1 MLYCLFY
8 ESFVGGA
15 WRVRNIQ
22 PYHLSISCGKQNIR
36 SMVHSYLL
44 HKDYIDWN
52 QSFDVKQQYI
62 YVMACSAVFIV
73 EVQSVLTTLHWML
86 PMFIMN
92 VTLMWMIHI
101 LTMEATSVW
110 MEPMFIIDLTSMWNF
125 PCSSLTLHRCACS
138 PCVSLTLHRCKC

>member
-52 QSFDVKQQYI
+52 QSFDVKQQSI
-62 YVMACSAVFIV
+62 YLMACSAVFIV
-73 EVQSVLTTLHWML
+73 EVQSVLTTLYWCEYC
-86 PMFIMN
+86 PYQPK
-92 VTLMWMIHI
+92 
-101 LTMEATSVW
+101 EATSVW
-110 MEPMFIIDLTSMWNF
+110 MQPMFIIDLTSMWILPMF
-125 PCSSLTLHRCACS
+125 IIDVTSMWMLPMFIIDVTS
-138 PCVSLTLHRCKC
+138 V